1 MIQARLAH
9 ERALHSL
16 SKPYSPY
23 SPFAARRRTDHL
35 DCSQEATFMMM
46 VLECG
51 SFSSAKLYLE
61 VRHSRAVTGRAAGAD
76 GKEVP
81 TREVFLR
88 PVHGTKAPALYGE
101 LRLSFAPHRLSTIVS
116 PVRRC

>member
-1 MIQARLAH
+1 
-9 ERALHSL
+9 
-16 SKPYSPY
+16 
-23 SPFAARRRTDHL
+23 
-35 DCSQEATFMMM
+35 MMM

-51 SFSSAKLYLE
+51 SFSSAKIYLE

-88 PVHGTKAPALYGE
+88 PVHGTKGPALYQFFILCE
-101 LRLSFAPHRLSTIVS
+101 TPPIIFEARRARALESRS
-116 PVRRC
+116 VRRQVLVRATRWGPGNATRRTRSDTRSGRG